1 MGNGGKWG
9 GVAWRGE
16 MDNTWFLLLT
26 ATYVI
31 FVFFSSVSIQTNNE
45 LMAKTLSRVSYRM

>member
-1 MGNGGKWG
+1 MGGSGEG
-9 GVAWRGE
+9 WRDE

-45 LMAKTLSRVSYRM
+45 LMAKTLSRVSYRI

>member
-1 MGNGGKWG
+1 MGGNGEG
-9 GVAWRGE
+9 WRGE

>member
-1 MGNGGKWG
+1 MGGNGEG
-9 GVAWRGE
+9 WRDE

-31 FVFFSSVSIQTNNE
+31 FVFWELTSVSIQTNND
-45 LMAKTLSRVSYRM
+45 LMAKTLSRVSYRV